1 MRISLVK
8 CPVWGTREPPLALA
22 QLSGDL
28 KAVGIEVKSFDL
40 NNYLYK
46 YRDMSFTNLWAWEQV
61 SFWYQKKEVFNFF
74 DSILPKLESYIDR
87 ILENDPKIV
96 GFSLESSSFYSTV
109 YISDLI
115 KKRNQNIKIFFG
127 GQLFYDKR
135 NIERS
140 FNESKVDYILLGEGD
155 VTVCELVKILY
166 RDGNINSCDGICYK
180 DNDKIVFTKPRQMLK
195 NLDNL
200 PFMDFSDMSLN
211 DYDDNEHLPLMT
223 SRGCVWACKF
233 CSTHSFWQGYRQMCA
248 ERIHQE
254 IAYHKIAYPMAGHI
268 DFQDLEFNADV
279 NRLKEF
285 CQLMI
290 KYPPFG
296 SKQYWLSN
304 AIVNP
309 LMTKDILELVKE
321 SGCKKLIF
329 GIESGSQRVLDS
341 MGKKYKVKDAKKI
354 IRDAYEVGVKVTT
367 NFMFGFPG
375 ETEEDFQ
382 ETLSFIKDVGKYIER
397 VYPSRTYFAME
408 EFSYVYDHPEEF
420 NIKTPFNHHLYWQTK
435 DGLNTYP
442 VRLKRCQKF
451 EEVCKDNGVNVDCG
465 VKTAVLMDEYF
476 NLGFYY
482 DHERQYNKALDCFSK
497 YLELDSQ
504 NEIIKKRYD
513 EIKKMDTSNAR

>member
-1 MRISLVK
+1 MRVSLVK

-28 KAVGIEVKSFDL
+28 KAAGIEVKSFDL
-40 NNYLYK
+40 NNALYK
-46 YRDMSFTNLWAWEQV
+46 NRDTSFVNLWAWEQV
-61 SFWYQKKEVFNFF
+61 SFWYQKERVFEYF
-74 DSILPKLESYIDR
+74 DSIKKQLDSYVDQ
-87 ILENDPKIV
+87 ILEKDPKVV

-109 YISDLI
+109 YVTGLI
-115 KKRNQNIKIFFG
+115 RKKNKDVKIFYG
-127 GQLFYDKR
+127 GQFFYDKK

-140 FNESKVDYILLGEGD
+140 FNETSVDFIILGEGD
-155 VTVCELVKILY
+155 ITVCELTRTVY
-166 RDGNINSCDGICYK
+166 NSLNPDLCDGICYK
-180 DNDKIVFTKPRQMLK
+180 KDGHIIFTKPRQMLK

-200 PFMDFSDMSLN
+200 PFLDFTDMSLN

-233 CSTHSFWQGYRQMCA
+233 CSTHSFWDGYRQMSA

-254 IAYHKIAYPMAGHI
+254 ISYHKIDYPQAGHI

-279 NRLKEF
+279 NRLRDF
-285 CQLMI
+285 CNLLI

-296 SKQYWLSN
+296 SKQYWLAN

-309 LMTKDILELVKE
+309 LMTKEILALVKE

-341 MGKKYKVKDAKKI
+341 MGKKYKVQDAKRI
-354 IRDAYEVGVKVTT
+354 IKDAYEVGLKVTT

-375 ETEEDFQ
+375 ETEEDFN
-382 ETLSFIKDVGKYIER
+382 ETLSFVKEVGKYIER

-408 EFSYVYDHPEEF
+408 EFSYVFDHPEEF

-435 DGLNTYP
+435 DGQNTYP

-482 DHERQYNKALDCFSK
+482 DHEGMYDKAGEYFKK
-497 YLELDSQ
+497 YLELDGE
-504 NEIIKKRYD
+504 NEIIKKRCE
-513 EIKKMDTSNAR
+513 EILKRTHK

>member
-28 KAVGIEVKSFDL
+28 KTAGIEVKSFDL

-46 YRDMSFTNLWAWEQV
+46 NRDMSFTNLWAWEQV
-61 SFWYQKKEVFNFF
+61 SFWYQKKEVFDFF
-74 DSILPKLESYIDR
+74 DSILPKLESYIDD
-87 ILENDPKIV
+87 ILENDPRIV

-109 YISDLI
+109 YISNLI
-115 KKRNQNIKIFFG
+115 KKRNRDIKIFFG

-135 NIERS
+135 NIERC
-140 FNESKVDYILLGEGD
+140 FEESKTDYILLGEGD
-155 VTVCELVKILY
+155 VTVCELVEILY
-166 RDGNINSCDGICYK
+166 RDGDVSSCDGICYK
-180 DNDKIVFTKPRQMLK
+180 DNDKTVFTKPREMLK

-200 PFMDFSDMSLN
+200 PFLDFTDMSLN

-285 CQLMI
+285 CNLMI

-304 AIVNP
+304 AIINP
-309 LMTKDILELVKE
+309 LMTKDILALVKE

-329 GIESGSQRVLDS
+329 GIESGSQKVLDS
-341 MGKKYKVKDAKKI
+341 MGKKYKVQDAKRIIKDAY
-354 IRDAYEVGVKVTT
+354 DVGLKVTT

-375 ETEEDFQ
+375 ETEEDFN
-382 ETLSFIKDVGKYIER
+382 ETLSFVKEVGRYIER

-435 DGLNTYP
+435 DGVNTYP

-482 DHERQYNKALDCFSK
+482 DHERQYEQALEYFAK

-504 NEIIKKRYD
+504 NEIIKRRFD
-513 EIKKMDTSNAR
+513 EIKGMRHARK

>member
-1 MRISLVK
+1 MKVSLVK

-28 KAVGIEVKSFDL
+28 KAVGIDVKCFDL

-46 YRDMSFTNLWAWEQV
+46 HRDTSFTNLWAWEQV
-61 SFWYQKKEVFNFF
+61 SFWNQKEKVFEFF
-74 DSILPKLESYIDR
+74 DSIKSKLEDYVDY
-87 ILENDPKIV
+87 ILEKDPKIV
-96 GFSLESSSFYSTV
+96 GFSLESSSYYSTIYV
-109 YISDLI
+109 SNLI
-115 KKRNQNIKIFFG
+115 KKRNKDIKIFFG
-127 GQLFYDKR
+127 GQLYYDKR

-140 FNESKVDYILLGEGD
+140 FNDSQVDYINLGEGD
-155 VTVCELVKILY
+155 ITVAELVRIIY
-166 RDGNINSCDGICYK
+166 QNGDINKCDGLCYK
-180 DNDKIVFTKPRQMLK
+180 DGDKTIYTKPREMLK

-200 PFMDFSDMSLN
+200 PYLDFTDMSLD
-211 DYDDNEHLPLMT
+211 DYDDNEHLPLQT

-233 CSTHSFWQGYRQMCA
+233 CSTHSFWPGYRQMCA

-254 IAYHKIAYPMAGHI
+254 ICYHKIKYPLAGHI

-285 CQLMI
+285 CELLI

-309 LMTKDILELVKE
+309 LMTKDILALVKA

-329 GIESGSQRVLDS
+329 GIESGSQRVLD
-341 MGKKYKVKDAKKI
+341 MFGKKYKVQDAKRIIKDAY
-354 IRDAYEVGVKVTT
+354 DVGLKVTT

-375 ETEEDFQ
+375 ETEEDFE
-382 ETLSFIKDVGKYIER
+382 ETLDFVKEVGKYIER

-408 EFSYVYDHPEEF
+408 EFSYIYDHPDEF
-420 NIKTPFNHHLYWQTK
+420 NIQTPFNHHLYWKTK
-435 DGLNTYP
+435 DGKNTFP
-442 VRLKRCQKF
+442 VRLKRCQRF
-451 EEVCKDNGVNVDCG
+451 EQVCKDYSVNVDCG
-465 VKTAVLMDEYF
+465 VKTNVLMDEYF

-482 DHERQYNKALDCFSK
+482 DHEKQYDKALECFSK

-513 EIKKMDTSNAR
+513 EIKNMGIKNG

>member
-74 DSILPKLESYIDR
+74 DSILSKLESYVDR

-115 KKRNQNIKIFFG
+115 KKRNKNIKIFFG

-140 FNESKVDYILLGEGD
+140 FNESNVDYILLGEGD

-166 RDGNINSCDGICYK
+166 KDDDINSCDGICYR

-341 MGKKYKVKDAKKI
+341 MGKKYKVEHAKKI

-408 EFSYVYDHPEEF
+408 EFSYVYDHPAEF

-497 YLELDSQ
+497 YLEIDSQ

-513 EIKKMDTSNAR
+513 EIKKMDTQNAR